1 MISVTIDNRLRVR
14 KRDLPPGHEAQ
25 IKQRLTVANGE
36 KAAARKRQQWG
47 WQELPDSFALYEDE
61 GPILVMPRGFAAEL
75 RAGLT
80 MAGHEVRWE
89 DHTAATSL
97 RFGEFVLEGPTLR
110 PDQEEACSALL
121 LHRQGV
127 LQAPTSAGKTV
138 LILEAWRRTGLRGL
152 VLVEKAGLAKQWRE
166 RAQEHLGVEVG
177 MIGEGEWEE
186 RNLTVAMLQTL
197 HRREIGDEWFR
208 RWGFTALDEAH
219 HARADTYQ
227 AVLRRVVSRYLI
239 GVTATPLEGM
249 WEQPFLTL
257 TIGPIVHIT
266 SPDELRRQGLRVVPT
281 IRRVRTGWHWAPQN
295 AREKNLVDPKT
306 IYARVIKQLGDSL
319 DRVGIIAQTI
329 IDQPQTCA
337 QLVVSKRLAYLDRIR
352 VALEFGGYEGEIYMM
367 RGSES
372 GDQRAEVA
380 RAADAGGCVILATV
394 ADEGVDIPRLDRL
407 HLTWPQRQE
416 LGLVQQLGRVLRTHP
431 AKREVVVYDYVDD
444 EGMLVSQATARMR
457 VYRKFGYPVEEVRLQ
472 GSLTP

>member
-36 KAAARKRQQWG
+36 KAAARKRHQWG
-47 WQELPDSFALYEDE
+47 WQDLPDSFALYENE
-61 GPILVMPRGFAAEL
+61 GPVLVMPRGFASEL
-75 RAGLT
+75 RAGLE
-80 MAGHEVRWE
+80 MSGHEVRW
-89 DHTAATSL
+89 DDRTAAPSL
-97 RFGEFVLEGPTLR
+97 RLDQLVHERPKLR
-110 PDQEEACSALL
+110 SDQEDACSALL

-127 LQAPTSAGKTV
+127 LQAPTGSGKTV
-138 LILEAWRRTGLRGL
+138 LGLEIWRRTGLTGL
-152 VLVEKAGLAKQWRE
+152 ILVEKAGLARQWIE
-166 RAQEHLGVEVG
+166 RAREHFGVEAG

-186 RNLTVAMLQTL
+186 RMLTVAMMQTL
-197 HRREIGDEWFR
+197 RRRELGESWWR
-208 RWGFTALDEAH
+208 RWGFIGVDEAH

-227 AVLRRVVSRYLI
+227 DLIRQVVARLLL
-239 GVTATPLEGM
+239 GFTATPLEGM
-249 WEQPFLTL
+249 WEQRFLTL

-281 IRRVRTGWHWAPQN
+281 VRRRRTGWRWVPQN
-295 AREKNLVDPKT
+295 AHEKNLVDPKT

-329 IDQPQTCA
+329 ISQPQTCA

-416 LGLVQQLGRVLRTHP
+416 LALVQQLGRVLRTHP
-431 AKREVVVYDYVDD
+431 DKREVVVYDYVDD
-444 EGMLVSQATARMR
+444 EGMLVAQATARMR
-457 VYRKFGYPVEEVRLQ
+457 VYRKSGYPVEEVRLQ